1 MTPPMRR
8 LYCIYIYPQGL
19 SFWDGIFHVIRAI
32 FGVLMGDG
40 GGRGQ
45 EVKAPK
51 IIICFAIQ
59 GLAFSDTFR
68 LFFSQ
73 IYTFLEV
80 KKLYFLYT
88 VIFQ

>member
-1 MTPPMRR
+1 
-8 LYCIYIYPQGL
+8 
-19 SFWDGIFHVIRAI
+19 
-32 FGVLMGDG
+32 MGDGGG

-68 LFFSQ
+68 LFFFTD
-73 IYTFLEV
+73 IYFFGSEKTF
-80 KKLYFLYT
+80 FLRT

>member
-1 MTPPMRR
+1 
-8 LYCIYIYPQGL
+8 
-19 SFWDGIFHVIRAI
+19 
-32 FGVLMGDG
+32 MGDGGG

-80 KKLYFLYT
+80 KKIYFYIQSFFNET
-88 VIFQ
+88 FK